1 MSGSPATADESRMA
15 LVSAYLESMDELRAE
30 FLQEIIDVDETVI
43 ERASGSV
50 SLKKPGQFRWDYREP
65 YERVIVAD
73 GIKVWL
79 YEADLEQVTIRDLN
93 ADVDDTPAALLTG
106 SPAALDQFEFVTS
119 WMRGELEWV
128 QLEPKAREADFASV
142 DLGFLKDELVQLE
155 FIDRLGQRTR
165 IVFSEIDRAPSL
177 AADEF
182 EFEIPEG
189 ADVIGTDDI

>member
-1 MSGSPATADESRMA
+1 MA

-119 WMRGELEWV
+119 WMRGELEWI